1 MENYVPVD
9 VDNLPDIFDIQLA
22 GEIFTFRI
30 DYNSIADYYNCTIMK
45 DGKVLLAQEPLLLGN
60 LIGAGIP
67 NTDLPWTDLRV
78 LDPTGRATDAGN
90 GKFGVS
96 VQLYLDV
103 KDPNGSEDENPD
115 NVPLGYDPDE
125 QADDLTDSEVDI

>member
-1 MENYVPVD
+1 MENYIPVD
-9 VDNLPDIFDIQLA
+9 VDNLPDIFDIELA
-22 GEIFTFRI
+22 GEVFTFRF
-30 DYNSIADYYNCTIMK
+30 DYSSVTDYYTCTIIK

-60 LIGAGIP
+60 LVGTTIP

-78 LDPTGRATDAGN
+78 LDPTGRATDAGK

>member
-1 MENYVPVD
+1 MENYIPVE
-9 VDNLPDIFDIQLA
+9 VDNLPDIFDIELA
-22 GEIFTFRI
+22 GEVFTFRF
-30 DYNSIADYYNCTIMK
+30 DYSSVTDYYTVTIIK

-60 LIGAGIP
+60 LIGETIP

-78 LDPTGRATDAGN
+78 LDPTGRATDAGK

-125 QADDLTDSEVDI
+125 QANDLTDSEVDI

>member
-1 MENYVPVD
+1 MENYIPVD
-9 VDNLPDIFDIQLA
+9 VDNLPDIFDIELA
-22 GEIFTFRI
+22 GEVFTFRF
-30 DYNSIADYYNCTIMK
+30 DYSSVTDYYTVTIIK

-60 LIGAGIP
+60 LIGETIP

-78 LDPTGRATDAGN
+78 LDPTGRATDAGK

-125 QADDLTDSEVDI
+125 QANDLTDSEVDI

>member
-22 GEIFTFRI
+22 GEVFTFRF
-30 DYNSIADYYNCTIMK
+30 DYNSIVDYYTCTIIK

-60 LIGAGIP
+60 LIGAEIP

-78 LDPTGRATDAGN
+78 LDPTGRATDAGK

>member
-1 MENYVPVD
+1 MENYIPVD
-9 VDNLPDIFDIQLA
+9 VDNLPDIFDIELA
-22 GEIFTFRI
+22 GEVFTFRF
-30 DYNSIADYYNCTIMK
+30 DYSSVTDYYTVTIIK

-60 LIGAGIP
+60 LIGETIP

-78 LDPTGRATDAGN
+78 LDPTGRATDAGK
-90 GKFGVS
+90 GKFGIS

>member
-1 MENYVPVD
+1 MENYIPVD
-9 VDNLPDIFDIQLA
+9 VDNLPDIFDIELA
-22 GEIFTFRI
+22 GEVFTFRF
-30 DYNSIADYYNCTIMK
+30 DYSSVTDYYTCTIIK
-45 DGKVLLAQEPLLLGN
+45 DRKVLLAQEPLLLGN
-60 LIGAGIP
+60 LIGEAIP
-67 NTDLPWTDLRV
+67 NTNLPWTDLRV
-78 LDPTGRATDAGN
+78 LDPTGRATDAGK

-103 KDPNGSEDENPD
+103 KDPNGSEDKNPD

>member
-1 MENYVPVD
+1 M
-9 VDNLPDIFDIQLA
+9 
-22 GEIFTFRI
+22 T
-30 DYNSIADYYNCTIMK
+30 DYYTCTIIK

-60 LIGAGIP
+60 LIGTAIP

-78 LDPTGRATDAGN
+78 LDPTGRATDAGK

-96 VQLYLDV
+96 VRLYLDV

-115 NVPLGYDPDE
+115 SVPLGYDPDE